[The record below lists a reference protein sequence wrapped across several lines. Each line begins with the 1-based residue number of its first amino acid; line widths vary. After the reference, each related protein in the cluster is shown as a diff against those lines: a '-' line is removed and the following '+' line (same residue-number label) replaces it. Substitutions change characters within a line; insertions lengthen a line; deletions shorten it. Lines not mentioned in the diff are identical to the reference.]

1 MMTII
6 SDLLSAGEGPLMEG
20 QLKEKKVRWK
30 LFKRWRTRYFTLA
43 GEQLL
48 YAKSKI
54 GIEVSH
60 GWHGST

>member
-1 MMTII
+1 
-6 SDLLSAGEGPLMEG
+6 MEG

-60 GWHGST
+60 SWLGGTGSVG